1 MSLLRS
7 ELRIRSRAT
16 WGWFVGIVLLVATIA
31 GFYPAVRNLASL
43 GSIYADLPAALQ
55 SLLGGSDLVSPSG
68 YLRTQLLAFFLPI
81 VLLVLGMS
89 RGAAA
94 LAGEEEDRTLDL
106 LLAQPISRGRL
117 YLVKSVA
124 VVCWLAVMTLAAFAT
139 LAALNSITGLH
150 LPWTDLAAVCIQMGL
165 MCVAASLLTMAVAS
179 GTGRRVIGI
188 AAVGYY
194 LILAYI
200 VQALAEVVTWLR
212 PARPLSLWHWYLG
225 DDPLT
230 NGLGPTPVLV
240 LVAVNAAAVAIGA
253 WAFAR
258 RDLHA

>member
-16 WGWFVGIVLLVATIA
+16 WGWLVGIVLLVAMIA

-43 GSIYADLPAALQ
+43 DSIYADLPAALQ

-81 VLLVLGMS
+81 VLLILGMG

-106 LLAQPISRGRL
+106 LLAQPISRRRL

-124 VVCWLAVMTLAAFAT
+124 VVCWLAVMTVATFVT
-139 LAALNSITGLH
+139 LAALNSPTGLR
-150 LPWTDLAAVCIQMGL
+150 LPWADLAAVCLQMGL
-165 MCVAASLLTMAVAS
+165 MCVAASLMTMAVAS
-179 GTGRRVIGI
+179 ATGRRVVGI

-194 LILAYI
+194 LIVAYL
-200 VQALAEVVTWLR
+200 VQGLSEVVTWLR
-212 PARPLSLWHWYLG
+212 PVLPLSLWRWYLG

-230 NGLGPTPVLV
+230 HGLSPASVLV
-240 LVAVNAAAVAIGA
+240 LVAVSAAATAIGA

>member
-7 ELRIRSRAT
+7 ELRIRSRST
-16 WGWFVGIVLLVATIA
+16 WGWLAGIVLLVAMIA

-43 GSIYADLPAALQ
+43 DSIYADLPAVLQ

-81 VLLVLGMS
+81 VLLILGMG

-106 LLAQPISRGRL
+106 LLAQPISRSRL
-117 YLVKSVA
+117 YLVKSAA
-124 VVCWLAVMTLAAFAT
+124 VVCWLAVMALATFAT
-139 LAALNSITGLH
+139 LAALDSITGLR
-150 LPWTDLAAVCIQMGL
+150 LPWTDLAAVCLQMGL

-179 GTGRRVIGI
+179 AAGRRIIGV
-188 AAVGYY
+188 AVVGYY
-194 LILAYI
+194 LILVYLAEG
-200 VQALAEVVTWLR
+200 LAEVVSWLR
-212 PARPLSLWHWYLG
+212 PVRPLSLWHWYLG
-225 DDPLT
+225 NDPLAQ
-230 NGLGPTPVLV
+230 GLDPASVLV
-240 LVAVNAAAVAIGA
+240 LVGVSAVAIGIGA
-253 WAFAR
+253 WVFTG